1 MKKVTSAL
9 LALTLLLS
17 LAAGALADGDAEPA
31 AGMDALAAAVEAAE
45 PGDTVEL
52 AGGVYEPE
60 GGVFTLTKP
69 VSLAAAAGAQV
80 EFRGAVVYDLAG
92 TSAAGEV
99 TLSGIK
105 FTAVEGQECAAALVS
120 GRGRVLNISGCTFTG
135 WRYGAAV
142 YPDCRSCKIRVSGS
156 VFDTLCAL
164 SFADVNGNGVLSAD
178 SLGPAVYALCK
189 YDGERRAFFHRFD
202 ASAAYEDADFAPE
215 GDFEAEYPFAA
226 LLRSAQGY
234 EFCSSLAAAVDKAVS
249 GDSVWGLRGGD
260 NDAVAAIRPGVTV
273 CIREG
278 ESFGETIE
286 NYGIFYNSGKVN
298 AVTVVNGARSLV
310 RVTGA
315 PHGLDIRVTDTA
327 GREYE
332 SEGSRGEYML
342 APGSYTF
349 TFSGEGW
356 YTAAKN
362 VTVTAD
368 AAQSVEADVRARLSF
383 SDVEAGAWFYDDVYA
398 VYTSGLMDGVSETA
412 FDPYGGVTRAMAV
425 TIIYRLAGEP
435 ELPDANWGYPYADVD
450 AGSWYARA
458 VYWARMN
465 GIVNG
470 TGDNTFSPDAAV
482 TREQLASMLY
492 RYASLAGADTGHE
505 GSYEGFSD
513 GAEIS
518 EWAREA
524 AGWAGD
530 KGLITG
536 REGGAFAPAASCL
549 RCELAAILVRAGDV
563 FEK

>member
-45 PGDTVEL
+45 PGDIVEL

-189 YDGERRAFFHRFD
+189 YDGERRVFFHRFD

-260 NDAVAAIRPGVTV
+260 NDAVAAIR
-273 CIREG
+273 RA
-278 ESFGETIE
+278 S
-286 NYGIFYNSGKVN
+286 
-298 AVTVVNGARSLV
+298 RS
-310 RVTGA
+310 
-315 PHGLDIRVTDTA
+315 I
-327 GREYE
+327 
-332 SEGSRGEYML
+332 
-342 APGSYTF
+342 
-349 TFSGEGW
+349 
-356 YTAAKN
+356 
-362 VTVTAD
+362 
-368 AAQSVEADVRARLSF
+368 
-383 SDVEAGAWFYDDVYA
+383 
-398 VYTSGLMDGVSETA
+398 
-412 FDPYGGVTRAMAV
+412 
-425 TIIYRLAGEP
+425 
-435 ELPDANWGYPYADVD
+435 
-450 AGSWYARA
+450 YARA
-458 VYWARMN
+458 RASAR
-465 GIVNG
+465 
-470 TGDNTFSPDAAV
+470 
-482 TREQLASMLY
+482 Q
-492 RYASLAGADTGHE
+492 
-505 GSYEGFSD
+505 
-513 GAEIS
+513 
-518 EWAREA
+518 
-524 AGWAGD
+524 
-530 KGLITG
+530 
-536 REGGAFAPAASCL
+536 
-549 RCELAAILVRAGDV
+549 
-563 FEK
+563 